1 MVKMKRGLI
10 MRVILVSFLLII
22 FFSQLPAQIKTK
34 TKEVPYT
41 HGNVEL
47 TGELVYDPL
56 LKSIRSGVLVLP
68 DIWGIDDHVRD
79 KATKLAQLGHVVMIA
94 DLYGKTEEAT
104 SAEDSLARAEALME
118 NKLMLV
124 ERVAQGL
131 SVLREQSKVDQAKIG
146 VVGFGMGAT
155 GALELAL
162 TAAPVKAFV
171 LFYPQP
177 DFETMLT
184 FKDIKGSLLFLFG
197 SKDEFV
203 PGEDR
208 GQLQN
213 VLDEAHLDWQL
224 IIYSDA
230 VRGFSNPK
238 LGFEVIDGMAYNYNA
253 DLRSFDAM
261 RQFFTDLLK

>member
-1 MVKMKRGLI
+1 MSDKERFLGFFEEFGIKSSP
-10 MRVILVSFLLII
+10 VSPEDIVLEMEE
-22 FFSQLPAQIKTK
+22 
-34 TKEVPYT
+34 EVEWA
-41 HGNVEL
+41 N
-47 TGELVYDPL
+47 
-56 LKSIRSGVLVLP
+56 
-68 DIWGIDDHVRD
+68 
-79 KATKLAQLGHVVMIA
+79 A
-94 DLYGKTEEAT
+94 
-104 SAEDSLARAEALME
+104 
-118 NKLMLV
+118 
-124 ERVAQGL
+124 L
-131 SVLREQSKVDQAKIG
+131 SVGQLW
-146 VVGFGMGAT
+146 
-155 GALELAL
+155 
-162 TAAPVKAFV
+162 
-171 LFYPQP
+171 
-177 DFETMLT
+177 
-184 FKDIKGSLLFLFG
+184 FLFG